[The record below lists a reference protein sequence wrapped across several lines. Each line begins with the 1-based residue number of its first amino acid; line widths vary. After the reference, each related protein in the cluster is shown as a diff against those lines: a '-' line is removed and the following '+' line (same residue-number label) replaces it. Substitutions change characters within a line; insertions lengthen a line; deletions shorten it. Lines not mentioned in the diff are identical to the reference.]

1 MNFSDFLI
9 LLSFLN
15 TKLRDEYASLDEL
28 CRDNDLSREQTE
40 QRLAAL
46 GYNYSEEQ
54 NRFL

>member
-1 MNFSDFLI
+1 MNCSDDLI